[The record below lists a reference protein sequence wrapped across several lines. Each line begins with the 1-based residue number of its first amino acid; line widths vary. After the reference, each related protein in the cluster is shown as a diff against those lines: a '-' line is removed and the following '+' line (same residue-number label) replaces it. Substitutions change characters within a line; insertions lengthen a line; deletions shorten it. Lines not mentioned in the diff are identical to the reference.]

1 MTERAPRYEKPESL
15 ARIPQ
20 DNHAVIEASAGTGKT
35 YALEHLVLELLLV
48 RRLPIEQILAV
59 TFTDKAARE
68 LTDRV
73 RSKLEE
79 LLRGGWREAPASV
92 SDELCWTIDAEARRL
107 LEQALFSFDMASIST
122 IHAFCQRV
130 LTDHAFTHGRLFEQ
144 VAIPPLAA
152 FSDAFRAALREDFPR
167 DARLRPWLDL
177 WLRQRGK
184 IETLEELLLDCNK
197 AGGRIRPELP
207 SGTLDE
213 AAAAFGAGMPV
224 RTAAGAPVK
233 LEAVVAELF
242 LPIVLARTRARKTL
256 TGEYDY
262 DDMLAFVAE
271 SLEGPRSEELV
282 RILRRRYRCAL
293 IDEFQDTDVLQWK
306 IFRKIFFE
314 SGGAN
319 PLFLIGDPKQAIYAF
334 RGADVETYLAARREI
349 RAAAGA
355 LVPLTANYRSTPELI
370 AATNAILDQSVRE
383 PFFTGAIRYTEPV
396 TAARGG
402 FTAVDAGGRPA
413 SPIHLLRPVST
424 GPLRADRLRAVL
436 AERIAREIA
445 ALLDPEKPALSLSES
460 GRSIPLRA
468 RDIFILTRTKDEGYA
483 VGERLRAAGIPHV
496 YFKQEGLFQT
506 REAEDISHLL
516 QAVEAPEDQSRR
528 FRAWLTPFFGLTL
541 SDLEGSREL
550 PGTHPLMQRLLD
562 WKALADAKDYA
573 RLFAEIVEGSG
584 LVRRDV
590 FLKESERELT
600 NYLHVFELLL
610 EEAGRSKSALEDLNR
625 SLAAYI
631 REDLLP
637 EGQDGNVQR
646 LESEKDA
653 VQIMTIHKA
662 KGLEAAV
669 VFVYGGFFGQGSKEK
684 KVRTYHEGSTR
695 VAYVGSE
702 APQDIKNAVKKESQE
717 EDQRLLY
724 VALTRAQAR
733 VYLPYFAGARVN
745 LTGPYIPMS
754 KALTRVLAAPSD
766 SKLQELFSTVDV
778 AYDPPKPGS
787 APDPAPDVSG
797 WHPPGALLAQRDLS
811 PSFREIRRRHAGFVV
826 ESYTGLKGGA
836 GYQAP
841 EDAVEDAADEPT
853 APLPEAGAPEE
864 LPGGR
869 ASGVFLHKVL
879 EEIPFGALAAATPFF
894 RWVEDETVAAL
905 FEKARR
911 RYGRDPRHLEHSQ
924 RMIHAALTATVRLP
938 NGDRIAGLSGASK
951 TLREVEFLY
960 PIPEK
965 GHPRLSSAIAQAP
978 GLERF
983 RIERGFIK
991 GFVDLIF
998 EHKGLTYFL
1007 DWKSDSLPRWDP
1019 DFLAMHVER
1028 NYRLQAKLYG
1038 LALVKMLG
1046 IHDRSGCE
1054 KRFGGFLYCFLR
1066 GMRAPGSGVEGIHA
1080 ERPDWTAI
1088 TGWEEEML
1096 RPDFLP
1102 SPVEAAG

>member
-1 MTERAPRYEKPESL
+1 MTTRAPRYEKPEAL
-15 ARIPQ
+15 ARIPP
-20 DNHAVIEASAGTGKT
+20 DSHAVIEASAGTGKT
-35 YALEHLVLELLLV
+35 YALEHLVVELLLV
-48 RRLPIEQILAV
+48 RKVPIEQILAV

-92 SDELCWTIDAEARRL
+92 PDGHCWTIDAEARRL

-144 VAIPPLAA
+144 TAIPPLSA
-152 FSDAFRAALREDFPR
+152 FSEAFRAALREDFPR
-167 DARLRPWLDL
+167 DARLSPWLDL
-177 WLRQRGK
+177 WLRRGR
-184 IETLEELLLDCNK
+184 IESLEDLLLECNK

-207 SGTLDE
+207 ENALAE
-213 AAAAFGAGMPV
+213 AAVAFGAGLPV
-224 RTAAGAPVK
+224 RTPGGAPVK
-233 LEAVVAELF
+233 LEAVVAGLF
-242 LPIVLARTRARKTL
+242 LPVVLARTHARKAL

-271 SLEGPRSEELV
+271 SLDGPGSGELV
-282 RILRRRYRCAL
+282 SVLRRRYRCAL

-349 RAAAGA
+349 LNAGGV
-355 LVPLTANYRSTPELI
+355 LVPLTANYRSTPALI
-370 AATNAILDQSVRE
+370 AATNRILEQSARE
-383 PFFTGAIRYTEPV
+383 PFFTGAIEYDAPV
-396 TAARGG
+396 TAARD
-402 FTAVDAGGRPA
+402 FTAVDGAGRPA
-413 SPIHLLRPVST
+413 PPIRLLRPVSAGT
-424 GPLRADRLRAVL
+424 LRAERLRAVL
-436 AERIAREIA
+436 AEHIAREIR
-445 ALLDPEKPALSLSES
+445 ALLDPSNPALALSES
-460 GRSIPLRA
+460 GRAVPLLA
-468 RDIFILTRTKDEGYA
+468 RNIFVLTRTKDEGYT

-506 REAEDISHLL
+506 DEAEDISHVL
-516 QAVEAPEDQSRR
+516 QAVEEPQDRSRR

-541 SDLEGSREL
+541 SDLEGSGDL
-550 PGTHPLMQRLLD
+550 PGNHPLMQRLLD
-562 WKALADAKDYA
+562 WKVLADAKDYA
-573 RLFAEIVEGSG
+573 RLFAQIVEESG
-584 LVRRDV
+584 LVRREL
-590 FLKESERELT
+590 FLKESERALT

-610 EEAGRSKSALEDLNR
+610 EEAGRSKSTLEDLNR
-625 SLAAYI
+625 SLSRYI
-631 REDLLP
+631 REEILP

-669 VFVYGGFFGQGSKEK
+669 VFVFGGFFGQGSTER
-684 KVRTYHEGSTR
+684 KVRTYHEGARR

-702 APQDIKNAVKKESQE
+702 APRDIKDAVNKEARE

-733 VYLPYFAGARVN
+733 VYLPYFAGAKVAIS
-745 LTGPYIPMS
+745 GPYMPMS
-754 KALTRVLAAPSD
+754 KALTRVLAAPTD
-766 SKLQELFSTVDV
+766 PKLHELFSIEDIP
-778 AYDPPKPGS
+778 YDLPKPG
-787 APDPAPDVSG
+787 PTPPAPDLAR
-797 WHPPGALLAQRDLS
+797 WHPPEAFLEERDLS
-811 PSFREIRRRHAGFVV
+811 PSFRKLRDRHAGFVV
-826 ESYTGLKGGA
+826 ESYTGLKRGA

-841 EDAVEDAADEPT
+841 EDALEDAADE
-853 APLPEAGAPEE
+853 AAAFLPEAGAPEE

-869 ASGVFLHKVL
+869 ASGVFLHKIL
-879 EEIPFGALAAATPFF
+879 EEIPFEGLAAGAPFS
-894 RWVEDETVAAL
+894 RWAEDATVAAL

-911 RYGRDPRHLEHSQ
+911 RYGREARHLEHS
-924 RMIHAALTATVRLP
+924 RRLIHTALTAPLLLP
-938 NGDRIAGLSGASK
+938 NGDRIAGLARAK
-951 TLREVEFLY
+951 RTLREVEFLY

-965 GHPRLSSAIAQAP
+965 GHPRLSSAIASGA

-991 GFVDLIF
+991 GFVDLLF
-998 EHKGLTYFL
+998 EHEGLTYFL
-1007 DWKSDSLPRWDP
+1007 DWKSDSLPRWDA
-1019 DFLAMHVER
+1019 DFLAAHVGR

-1046 IHDRSGCE
+1046 VHDRAGCE

-1066 GMRAPGSGVEGIHA
+1066 GMRAPGSGVEGVYA
-1080 ERPDWTAI
+1080 RRPDWTEIEA
-1088 TGWEEEML
+1088 WEEELL

-1102 SPVEAAG
+1102 SRVEAVR